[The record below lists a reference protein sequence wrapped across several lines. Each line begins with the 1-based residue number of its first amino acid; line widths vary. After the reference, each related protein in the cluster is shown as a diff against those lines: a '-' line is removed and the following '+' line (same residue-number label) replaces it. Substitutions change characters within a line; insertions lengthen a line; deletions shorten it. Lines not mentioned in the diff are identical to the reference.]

1 MMEWFEYLIVKF
13 QLALAGFFGALV
25 VTRYQKDAKTKK
37 DVVVFVLSGAA
48 TAHYLSIPVGNWLK
62 YSGENLGGIGFLLGM
77 FGGAI
82 IIAILRALEAADL
95 WSLAKEIIKS
105 RFGGGSQ

>member
-1 MMEWFEYLIVKF
+1 M
-13 QLALAGFFGALV
+13 
-25 VTRYQKDAKTKK
+25 
-37 DVVVFVLSGAA
+37 
-48 TAHYLSIPVGNWLK
+48 
-62 YSGENLGGIGFLLGM
+62 LGM